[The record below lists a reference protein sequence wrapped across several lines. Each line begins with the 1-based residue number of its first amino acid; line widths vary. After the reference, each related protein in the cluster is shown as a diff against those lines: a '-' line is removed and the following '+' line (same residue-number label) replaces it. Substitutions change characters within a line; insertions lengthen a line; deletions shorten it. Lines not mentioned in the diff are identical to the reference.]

1 MPINRIM
8 FFRSNLQYAM
18 KIDFGATARRRQFAI
33 FLFTKKTDETTTQEN
48 RVFHVRAKR
57 KEKNEWQ
64 GKAMGMGMEWRNGRK
79 MENEVGWG
87 GKDGVELNEEK
98 EMAKVVVLTYGSAVQ
113 FSSLRM
119 LGNFSQS
126 H

>member
-1 MPINRIM
+1 MN
-8 FFRSNLQYAM
+8 
-18 KIDFGATARRRQFAI
+18 
-33 FLFTKKTDETTTQEN
+33 
-48 RVFHVRAKR
+48 
-57 KEKNEWQ
+57 